1 MFFFFF
7 LTLPCAHATAEACCG
22 KYLVLESPVV
32 GRGSKGSGVKV
43 QGKEVAACCTSPPAS
58 LVELALLKAQL
69 CTNATFLSFL
79 SCVNEYE

>member
-1 MFFFFF
+1 M
-7 LTLPCAHATAEACCG
+7 
-22 KYLVLESPVV
+22 V

-58 LVELALLKAQL
+58 PVELALLKAQL